1 MDDPPRLLLWGV
13 PELHAGGV
21 TLLAPERR
29 FQLLALLA
37 LHSGEW
43 VPRDR
48 LAALLWPGHG
58 NADARRNLRHVVFK
72 ARAVDGAGELEAHEH
87 ALRWVV
93 QTDLQAFDAALGQ
106 RRLAD
111 ALALR
116 RGPPLTGLDDPRNDA
131 LSTWLG
137 DERRRI
143 EARWRQVALD
153 SLASRA
159 DPQARR
165 ALAQQL
171 LQVDPLDEPAM
182 MAWIET
188 TLALGHVAAAQ
199 QAFRDYQLRLAEEL
213 GVEPSHHLRDLM
225 RAARSGAEPA
235 AVAPSTAD
243 DGFVGRR
250 TELAELEARLRLPEG
265 RLLTLV
271 GPGGIG
277 KSRLARQLLARSL
290 FGGHEHW
297 VELQDLGDEPAVLAR
312 LALLLGVDTNDRR
325 DLVDRIAERLVGA
338 PTLVVLDNAEHLTEL
353 GALADRL
360 LNAVPS
366 LRLLLTSRVRTR
378 SALEWVF
385 PIAGLAVPDSDSRDL
400 EAAGSFDAVR
410 LFDARARA
418 VRRGFD
424 LAAHLATVIDIVE
437 AVGGA
442 PLAIELAA
450 AWVRLLPPQ
459 EIVRELHG
467 SLAVLERD
475 PALPGAPARPEHHS
489 VRVVLERTWQLL
501 APAERSTLAALS
513 VFHGGFTA
521 AAAQAVAGTP
531 LPLLSSLVDQS
542 VVAVDDDGRFGLHPL
557 VAAFAAERL
566 REQPERAAELARLHA
581 EHYAGRLAELAPHA
595 RADHRVLLAGVDADE
610 ANARRAWT
618 WAVESRRADLLPR
631 MITVWRT
638 WFDVRGRYTDGI
650 TLLMPVLDLPERDAE
665 AQRAI
670 ASGRNSLAILLY
682 RKGDVAFANSVAE
695 AGVAIAER
703 CSDRQS
709 LAGCLS
715 SLGTCQ
721 SISGRW
727 DAAQPWFERALQMAR
742 EEGLRAEMA
751 AIFNNLGICAKKTG
765 RFDEALAN
773 FDQALAIDREL
784 GHHHAVVRLL
794 NSIGNVHME
803 RGNWARGR
811 QVMTEGLQR
820 CMQFQI
826 VSMRPYFEAALGLT
840 NFELGDDDAAE
851 RHLLRAHE
859 LARAT
864 ETLAVELSVTCFLA
878 RLDSRRGRA
887 ADALDRLQT
896 VARQARVAGSDTDVL
911 DAALYFGE
919 WLRDRGRR
927 VDAARVWQM
936 VLDHPIAEAGIRDST
951 REWLRALALDDD
963 ELESVGRETVTL
975 DGVIDSLLDE
985 RPTGKP

>member
-1 MDDPPRLLLWGV
+1 MDDRPRLLLWGV

-58 NADARRNLRHVVFK
+58 NADARRNLRYVVFK
-72 ARAVDGAGELEAHEH
+72 ARAVDGAAELEAHEH

-93 QTDLQAFDAALGQ
+93 RTDLQAFDAALEQ

-116 RGPPLTGLDDPRNDA
+116 RGPPLAGLDDPRNDA
-131 LSTWLG
+131 LGAWLA

-143 EARWRQVALD
+143 DARWRQAALD
-153 SLASRA
+153 SLASQA

-182 MAWIET
+182 MAWIEA

-199 QAFRDYQLRLAEEL
+199 QGFRDYRLRLAEEL
-213 GVEPSHHLRDLM
+213 GVEPSHQLRDLM
-225 RAARSGAEPA
+225 RAAPTGAA
-235 AVAPSTAD
+235 AAALSTAD

-277 KSRLARQLLARSL
+277 KSRLARQLLARSP
-290 FGGHEHW
+290 FSGREHW
-297 VELQDLGDEPAVLAR
+297 VELQDLGDEHALLAR
-312 LALLLGVDTNDRR
+312 LALQLGVDTNERR
-325 DLVDRIAERLVGA
+325 DLVDRIAERLAGA
-338 PTLVVLDNAEHLTEL
+338 PTLVVLDNAEHLPEL

-360 LNAVPS
+360 LNAVPA
-366 LRLLLTSRVRTR
+366 LRLLLTSRLRTR
-378 SALEWVF
+378 SPLEQVF
-385 PIAGLAVPDSDSRDL
+385 LVAGLAVPDSDSRDL

-418 VRRGFD
+418 ARRGFD
-424 LAAHLATVIDIVE
+424 LASHLAPVIDIVE
-437 AVGGA
+437 EVGGV

-450 AWVRLLPPQ
+450 AWVRLLPPE
-459 EIVRELHG
+459 EIAREVQG

-501 APAERSTLAALS
+501 APAERGTLAALS
-513 VFHGGFTA
+513 VFHGGFKAT
-521 AAAQAVAGTP
+521 AAQAVAGTP

-542 VVAVDDDGRFGLHPL
+542 VVAVDDEGRFSLHPL

-566 REQPERAAELARLHA
+566 SEQPERAADLVRLHA
-581 EHYAGRLAELAPHA
+581 EHYARRLAELAPHA
-595 RADHRVLLAGVDADE
+595 RGDHRVLLAGVDAE
-610 ANARRAWT
+610 YANALRAWSH
-618 WAVESRRADLLPR
+618 AVETGRADLLLR
-631 MITVWRT
+631 MIAVWRT
-638 WFDVRGRYTDGI
+638 WFDVRGRYTEGI
-650 TLLMPVLDLPERDAE
+650 TLLLPVLDLPERDAE
-665 AQRAI
+665 AQRTI
-670 ASGRNSLAILLY
+670 AAARNSLAILLY
-682 RKGDVAFANSVAE
+682 RKGDLAFAQSVAE
-695 AGVAIAER
+695 AGVALAER
-703 CSDRQS
+703 CGDRRA
-709 LAGCLS
+709 LVGCLS
-715 SLGTCQ
+715 NLGICQ
-721 SISGRW
+721 SLSGRW
-727 DAAQPWFERALQMAR
+727 DAAQPFFERALKIAR
-742 EEGLRAEMA
+742 EDAQRAEMSA
-751 AIFNNLGICAKKTG
+751 AYSNLGICAKKAG
-765 RFDEALAN
+765 RFGEALN
-773 FDQALAIDREL
+773 YYHQALAIDREL
-784 GHHHAVVRLL
+784 GHHDAVARHL
-794 NSIGNVHME
+794 NNLGTLHME
-803 RGNWARGR
+803 RGDWAAAR
-811 QVMTEGLQR
+811 QAMSQGLQH
-820 CMQFQI
+820 CKQFQI
-826 VSMRPYFEAALGLT
+826 VSTRPYIEVGLGLAS
-840 NFELGDDDAAE
+840 FELGDSDAAE

-859 LARAT
+859 LACAT
-864 ETLAVELSVTCFLA
+864 ETLTIKLCATYFLA
-878 RLDSRRGRA
+878 RLDSRRGRVA
-887 ADALDRLQT
+887 EALGRLQT
-896 VARQARVAGSDTDVL
+896 AALQARAAEADTDL
-911 DAALYFGE
+911 LKAANYFGE

-927 VDAARVWQM
+927 VEAARVWQM
-936 VLDHPIAEAGIRDST
+936 VMAHPIAEAGLRDST

-963 ELESVGRETVTL
+963 ELERAGRETVTL
-975 DGVIDSLLDE
+975 EGVIDGLLGE